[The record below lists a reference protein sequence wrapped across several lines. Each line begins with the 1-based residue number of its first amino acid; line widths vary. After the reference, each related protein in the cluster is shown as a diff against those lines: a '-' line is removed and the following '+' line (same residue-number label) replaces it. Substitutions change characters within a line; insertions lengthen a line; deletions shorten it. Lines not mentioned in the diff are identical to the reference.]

1 MSWPKTE
8 QEEKLDEIY
17 NELDSG
23 FRKLDKLKDPTKS
36 NAILKD
42 LTNKLKDAKTCGTRQ
57 SNMLAPLAHPLSR
70 AHVLEQLPSLLGH
83 ARPCR

>member
-23 FRKLDKLKDPTKS
+23 FRKLDKLKDPAKS

-42 LTNKLKDAKTCGTRQ
+42 LTNKLKDAKTYATDSAVQ
-57 SNMLAPLAHPLSR
+57 QLASS
-70 AHVLEQLPSLLGH
+70 VLCAATQ
-83 ARPCR
+83 ARR